1 MYIKQV
7 FTSNNSVGNG
17 PSPTLV
23 VYALTTPITSPILD
37 GGKPRPVQTPP
48 ILQFDDVTYGYVP
61 INFLKLFNYFIH
73 YETNI
78 LDINDVITKINI

>member
-1 MYIKQV
+1 M
-7 FTSNNSVGNG
+7 GNG

-23 VYALTTPITSPILD
+23 VYALTTPITSPIAD

-61 INFLKLFNYFIH
+61 ISHNVK
-73 YETNI
+73 
-78 LDINDVITKINI
+78 